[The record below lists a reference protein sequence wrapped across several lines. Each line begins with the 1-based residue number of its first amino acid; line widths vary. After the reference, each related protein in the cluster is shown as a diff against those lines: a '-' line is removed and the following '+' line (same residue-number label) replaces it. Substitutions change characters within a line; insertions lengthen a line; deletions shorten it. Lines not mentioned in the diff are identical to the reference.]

1 MYNNPVINTILK
13 RISEPRRFIQV
24 ITGPRQV
31 GKTTA
36 IREAL
41 NQSKTSS
48 NYIACDSTEMADT
61 IWLRQQWEMGR
72 MRAKSD
78 NGHVLAFDEIQKVP
92 RWSET
97 VKSLWDQDTA
107 NGTPLKIVLLGS
119 SALLVKKGLS
129 ESLAGRFERIR
140 MRQWSYAEM
149 SLAFG
154 WDVDK
159 YILFGGYPGAAPLA
173 DDPQRWRSYVADS
186 LVEPSISRDILQ
198 MERIDKPAL
207 LRQLFQLGCAY
218 SGQIV
223 SYVKLMGRLQDAGNT
238 TTLAHYLHLTADA
251 GLLTGLQAYSGS
263 MVRTRA
269 SSPKLMALDTGFVT
283 AHHALEPADVRIAP
297 EIWGRLVESAVGAHL
312 IKSCEGTRAAIYYWR
327 DRGFEVDFVLA
338 ASSGIAVIEVK
349 SGRRREALPGTARFL
364 NRWPDAKPFLVGEG
378 GIQLEEFLTI
388 DPLTLVH
395 LKNDE

>member
-1 MYNNPVINTILK
+1 MYNNPVVNTFVR
-13 RISEPRRFIQV
+13 RICEPRRFIQV

-41 NQSKTSS
+41 NQAKVSS
-48 NYIACDSTEMADT
+48 AYIACDSTEMADSV
-61 IWLRQQWEMGR
+61 WLRQQWETGR
-72 MRAKSD
+72 VLAKSK
-78 NGHVLAFDEIQKVP
+78 NGHLLVFDEIQKVP
-92 RWSET
+92 NWSET

-107 NGTPLKIVLLGS
+107 NGTQLKIVLLGS

-140 MRQWSYAEM
+140 MRQWSYGDM
-149 SLAFG
+149 SSAFG
-154 WDVDK
+154 WDIET
-159 YILFGGYPGAAPLA
+159 YILFGGYPGAAPLIN
-173 DDPQRWRSYVADS
+173 DPQRWRAYVADS

-223 SYVKLMGRLQDAGNT
+223 SFVKLMGQLQDAGNT

-251 GLLTGLQAYSGS
+251 GLLNGLSAYSGS

-269 SSPKLMALDTGFVT
+269 SSPKLLALDTGLVT
-283 AHHALEPADVRIAP
+283 AHYNLDPAAIRSAPDV
-297 EIWGRLVESAVGAHL
+297 WGRLIESAVGAHL
-312 IKSCEGTRAAIYYWR
+312 LKSCEGTQAEIHYWR
-327 DRGFEVDFVLA
+327 DHGFEIDFVLA
-338 ASSGIAVIEVK
+338 APSGIAAIEVK
-349 SGRRREALPGTARFL
+349 SGRRRETHPGTARFIT
-364 NRWPDAKPFLVGEG
+364 RRSEAKPFLVGDG
-378 GIQLEEFLTI
+378 GMPLADFLSL
-388 DPLTLVH
+388 DPLSLVG
-395 LKNDE
+395 

>member
-1 MYNNPVINTILK
+1 MYNNPVINTIAR

-36 IREAL
+36 IREVL
-41 NQSKTSS
+41 NQIKVSS
-48 NYIACDSTEMADT
+48 IYIACDSTEIADSVW
-61 IWLRQQWEMGR
+61 IRQQWETGR
-72 MRAKSD
+72 VLAKSK
-78 NGHVLAFDEIQKVP
+78 NGHILVFDEIQKVP

-119 SALLVKKGLS
+119 SALLVKKGLM

-140 MRQWSYAEM
+140 MHQWSYNDM
-149 SLAFG
+149 TSAFG
-154 WDVDK
+154 WDVET

-173 DDPQRWRSYVADS
+173 NDPLRWRGYVADS

-223 SYVKLMGRLQDAGNT
+223 SFVKLMGQLQDAGNT
-238 TTLAHYLHLTADA
+238 TTLAHYLQLTADA
-251 GLLTGLQAYSGS
+251 GLLKGLSAYSGS
-263 MVRTRA
+263 MIRTRA
-269 SSPKLMALDTGFVT
+269 SSPKLLALDTGLIT
-283 AHHALEPADVRIAP
+283 AHFNLEPAKIRNEP

-312 IKSCEGTRAAIYYWR
+312 VKSCEGTQAEIHYWR
-327 DRGFEVDFVLA
+327 NRGYEVDFILSA
-338 ASSGIAVIEVK
+338 PSGLVAIEVK
-349 SGRRREALPGTARFL
+349 TGRRRENHTGTARFIT
-364 NRWPDAKPFLVGEG
+364 RRSDAKPFLVGDG
-378 GIQLEEFLTI
+378 GMPLNEFLTT
-388 DPLTLVH
+388 DPLTLIH
-395 LKNDE
+395 

>member
-1 MYNNPVINTILK
+1 MHNNQVINTVLL

-41 NQSKTSS
+41 KQAKTSS
-48 NYIACDSTEMADT
+48 TYIACDSTEMADS

-72 MRAKSD
+72 AFSAKSET
-78 NGHVLAFDEIQKVP
+78 GHVLVFDEIQKVP

-107 NGTPLKIVLLGS
+107 NGTQLKIVLLGS
-119 SALLVKKGLS
+119 SALLVKKGLT

-140 MRQWSYAEM
+140 MRQWSYTEM
-149 SLAFG
+149 SSAFG
-154 WDVDK
+154 WDVDT
-159 YILFGGYPGAAPLA
+159 YITFGGYPGAAPLTN
-173 DDPQRWRSYVADS
+173 DPQRWRAYVADS

-223 SYVKLMGRLQDAGNT
+223 SYVKLLGRLQDAGNT

-251 GLLTGLQAYSGS
+251 GLLRGLSAYSGS
-263 MVRTRA
+263 AVRTRA
-269 SSPKLMALDTGFVT
+269 SSPKLLALDTGLVT
-283 AHHALEPADVRIAP
+283 AHFNLDPAAIRKTP
-297 EIWGRLVESAVGAHL
+297 EVWGRLVESAVGAHL
-312 IKSCEGTRAAIYYWR
+312 AKSCEGTQAEVRYWR
-327 DRGFEVDFVLA
+327 DHGHEVDFILKA
-338 ASSGIAVIEVK
+338 PSGIAAIEVK
-349 SGRRREALPGTARFL
+349 SGRRRETPPGIGRFVD
-364 NRWPDAKPFLVGEG
+364 RWPDAKPFLVGEDG
-378 GIQLEEFLTI
+378 MPLKEFLTI
-388 DPLTLVH
+388 DPLSLISFSP
-395 LKNDE
+395 